1 MVKKMISPFYLDFKK
16 NPYSYILIPIAIV
29 QLLTYLAT
37 ANDNFIPAIMFAI
50 ILVLVGKYTND
61 ATYKL
66 GIPIVVTFVLIRY
79 DILKQNFWE
88 GIENK
93 DDDDVTEP
101 QNTNH
106 DKDSN
111 EEDKKVKVQG
121 KEVQGKD
128 VQGKEVQGKDVEE
141 DKEVEVD
148 KEVDVQD
155 KEEEEGDG
163 RSGFTNNDNA
173 LNNTM
178 DKIDNTLD
186 RLERSYD
193 RIMKVGSKL
202 GMSKEMNSLSKSLDI
217 TGILNQKKKLA

>member
-1 MVKKMISPFYLDFKK
+1 MISPFYLDFKK

-37 ANDNFIPAIMFAI
+37 ASDNFIPAIMFAI

-66 GIPIVVTFVLIRY
+66 GIPIIVTFVLIRY

-93 DDDDVTEP
+93 DDDDDVAKS
-101 QNTNH
+101 QNTNR

-111 EEDKKVKVQG
+111 EEDKKVEVHD
-121 KEVQGKD
+121 KE
-128 VQGKEVQGKDVEE
+128 VEE
-141 DKEVEVD
+141 DKEVQDKKVEKD
-148 KEVDVQD
+148 KEVEVQD
-155 KEEEEGDG
+155 KKVEEDKDEEEDDGDG
-163 RSGFTNNDNA
+163 RAGFTNNDNA

>member
-1 MVKKMISPFYLDFKK
+1 MISPFYLDFKK

-93 DDDDVTEP
+93 DDDDVAEP
-101 QNTNH
+101 QNTNR

-111 EEDKKVKVQG
+111 EEDKKVEVQG
-121 KEVQGKD
+121 KEVQGKE
-128 VQGKEVQGKDVEE
+128 VQGKEVQDKEVQG
-141 DKEVEVD
+141 KEVEVQ
-148 KEVDVQD
+148 ED
-155 KEEEEGDG
+155 KEEDMQDKDNDQEDDGDG
-163 RSGFTNNDNA
+163 RAGFTNNDNA

>member
-37 ANDNFIPAIMFAI
+37 ASDNFIPAIMFAI

-66 GIPIVVTFVLIRY
+66 GIPIIVTFVLIRY

-93 DDDDVTEP
+93 DDDDDVAKS
-101 QNTNH
+101 QNTNR

-111 EEDKKVKVQG
+111 EEDKKVEVHD
-121 KEVQGKD
+121 KE
-128 VQGKEVQGKDVEE
+128 VEE
-141 DKEVEVD
+141 DKEVQDKKVEKD
-148 KEVDVQD
+148 KEVEVQD
-155 KEEEEGDG
+155 KKVEEDKDEEEDDGDG
-163 RSGFTNNDNA
+163 RAGFTNNDNA

>member
-1 MVKKMISPFYLDFKK
+1 MISPFYLDFKK

-93 DDDDVTEP
+93 DDDDVAEP

-121 KEVQGKD
+121 KDVQGKD

>member
-37 ANDNFIPAIMFAI
+37 ASDNFIPAIMFAI

-66 GIPIVVTFVLIRY
+66 GIPIIVTFVLIRY

-93 DDDDVTEP
+93 DDDDDVAKS
-101 QNTNH
+101 QNTNR

-111 EEDKKVKVQG
+111 EEDKKVEVHD
-121 KEVQGKD
+121 KE
-128 VQGKEVQGKDVEE
+128 VEE
-141 DKEVEVD
+141 DKEVQD
-148 KEVDVQD
+148 KKVEKDKDVQD
-155 KEEEEGDG
+155 KKVEEDKDEEEDDGDG
-163 RSGFTNNDNA
+163 RAGFTNNDNA